1 MSVRLI
7 KHFSKVKE
15 DAWRKEAELAKEL
28 SDGDGHPNILK
39 YRWQSRSK
47 GKCHI
52 LTLSID
58 KVRFGRLKT
67 FLFWNKPE
75 KNLNRIRPS
84 DNMND

>member
-1 MSVRLI
+1 MRLI

-39 YRWQSRSK
+39 YRWHAQSK

-52 LTLSID
+52 LTSLY
-58 KVRFGRLKT
+58 
-67 FLFWNKPE
+67 
-75 KNLNRIRPS
+75 
-84 DNMND
+84 